1 MTHKAIKEGDLEA
14 LKTCLKAAGYIEGK
28 LVPKAAMDLLE
39 QRCPEGKTCFFTA
52 VEHQKTEIIDY
63 LLETERFPG
72 LNLNCKDTFEGDIP
86 LIMAVRVGNHSLV
99 RQLYDLNPDRCL
111 FQNFKGHN
119 AVFIATQ
126 NEDINM
132 LEIFAEKK
140 YDAL

>member
-99 RQLYDLNPDRCL
+99 KQRSYLSFYKQNLQLVLNFEAMSC
-111 FQNFKGHN
+111 
-119 AVFIATQ
+119 
-126 NEDINM
+126 
-132 LEIFAEKK
+132 
-140 YDAL
+140 